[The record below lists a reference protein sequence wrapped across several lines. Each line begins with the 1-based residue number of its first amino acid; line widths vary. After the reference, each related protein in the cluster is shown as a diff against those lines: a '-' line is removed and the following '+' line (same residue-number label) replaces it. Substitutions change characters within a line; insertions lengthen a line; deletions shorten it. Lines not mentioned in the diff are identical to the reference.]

1 MTRAKAVVF
10 NEPGSPDVLY
20 LRQHELPLLSSGQ
33 VLVAIEAAGVN
44 FIDTYRRSGA
54 LDDGSAYP
62 RGLGTEGAGRVIECA
77 ADVSELKV
85 GDRVA
90 FIDGSSGSYASHAIV
105 AAARVIRLDPEI
117 SFETAAA
124 VMFKG
129 ITAEYLTH
137 RCVPLMTGDWVLWHA
152 AAGGVGSLA
161 TSWLA
166 ARGMKVIGLA
176 STAQKRQA
184 ALNAGCIAA
193 LDSSDAA
200 TPQAI
205 RELTEERGV
214 DVVFDSVGKDTVE
227 FSLASLRRRGQLV
240 LFGNASGDVTGF
252 NLSRL
257 GALGSLHVT
266 RPTLKHYVA
275 ERDELRM
282 AARRVMDA
290 VKAEQIKLPRI
301 TAHDLADAGQVH
313 QLLQDRQTLGT
324 LILRP

>member
-1 MTRAKAVVF
+1 MTRATAVMF
-10 NEPGSPDVLY
+10 DAPGNPEVLY
-20 LRQHELPLLSSGQ
+20 LHEQALPALSDGQ
-33 VLVAIEAAGVN
+33 VLVAIQAAGVN

-62 RGLGTEGAGRVIECA
+62 RGLGTEGAGEVIA
-77 ADVSELKV
+77 RAPDVTELKV

-105 AAARVIRLDPEI
+105 PAARVIRLDPEI

-152 AAGGVGSLA
+152 AAGGVGSIA

-176 STAQKRQA
+176 STPAKRQA

-193 LDSSDAA
+193 LDNRDTS
-200 TPQAI
+200 TLQAI
-205 RELTEERGV
+205 RELTDGRGV
-214 DVVFDSVGKDTVE
+214 DVAFDSIGKDTVE

-290 VKAEQIKLPRI
+290 LKTEQIKVPRI
-301 TAHDLADAGQVH
+301 TSHDMADAGQVH
-313 QLLQDRQTLGT
+313 QLLHDRQTLGA